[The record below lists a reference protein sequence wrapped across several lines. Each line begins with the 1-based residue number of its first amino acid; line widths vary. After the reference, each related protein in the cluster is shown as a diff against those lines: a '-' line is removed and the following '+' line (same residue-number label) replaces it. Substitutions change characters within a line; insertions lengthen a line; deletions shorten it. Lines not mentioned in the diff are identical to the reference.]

1 MPRTELKETLACRI
15 SWFGGISCYRDFVPL
30 PGTRG
35 YPLVAIVLQESL
47 RGLFYA
53 PFYVALA
60 RGAYA
65 REGVEVRFVS
75 APEPGKAATAIMSG
89 EADVSWGGPMRVM
102 QTYFVDPS
110 CDLVSFAEVVTRD
123 PFLLVGR
130 EARPSFSVRDLVG
143 ARLASVSEVPTPWMC
158 LQEDLRRAGVAP
170 GTIDRVAN
178 GTMAENCASLLAG
191 SVDVVQ
197 VFEPFVSMLLA
208 DGGCH
213 VWYAQAS
220 RGPTSYTTFYARRGL
235 LTARR
240 DELRRMARA
249 IYKTQRWVAGATGA
263 AIAEAVREFFPDVA
277 PAILEAACAR
287 YRGLGIWGH
296 DPVLPRAGYDR
307 LMSSLVS
314 GGFVSPGTPFTV
326 AVDNSIAEAV
336 VAEGAA

>member
-1 MPRTELKETLACRI
+1 M
-15 SWFGGISCYRDFVPL
+15 
-30 PGTRG
+30 
-35 YPLVAIVLQESL
+35 AITLQESL

-60 RGAYA
+60 HDAYA
-65 REGVEVRFVS
+65 GEGVEVRFVS

-89 EADVSWGGPMRVM
+89 AVDVNWGGPMRVM
-102 QTYFVDPS
+102 QSYHQDPD

-130 EARPSFSVRDLVG
+130 QARPDFSVRDLTG

-158 LQEDLRRAGVAP
+158 LREDLRRAGAAP

-178 GTMAENCASLLAG
+178 GTMAENCAALLAG

-197 VFEPFVSMLLA
+197 LFEPFVSMLLA
-208 DGGCH
+208 EHGCH

-220 RGPTSYTTFYARRGL
+220 RGPTSYTTFYARRAT
-235 LTARR
+235 LTQRR
-240 DELRRMARA
+240 DELLRMVRA
-249 IYKTQRWVAGATGA
+249 IYKTQRWVAGASGA
-263 AIAEAVREFFPDVA
+263 AIAEAVRAYFPDST

-287 YRGLGIWGH
+287 YKALGIWGNH
-296 DPVLPRAGYDR
+296 PVVSRAGYDR
-307 LMSSLVS
+307 LLSSLVS
-314 GGFVSPGTPFTV
+314 GGFVNPGTPFSV

-336 VAEGAA
+336 VAEV